1 MRKPFALAVRS
12 PVRYALARAIEAG
25 LISVK
30 ARQGYLIN
38 SLGLAD
44 AQEIVFLRS
53 LLEGAAAE
61 RASQQM
67 RPDQVRQLRE
77 LALKDNSTD
86 GVVDGRKLAITNRAF
101 HMLIAESTNNSR
113 LVDSIS
119 RLFDDMLRVLAQVSD
134 QRQEVEMR
142 ERHLKIVEAIESRDP
157 AAARRAMF
165 DELEASSRRIADSVA
180 LFVQAR

>member
-1 MRKPFALAVRS
+1 M
-12 PVRYALARAIEAG
+12 
-25 LISVK
+25 
-30 ARQGYLIN
+30 IN